1 VPQNSSIPPESGFRI
16 EVERP
21 TDDRGPPWRYEGVAV
36 TPSGEY
42 EVAVVVEDDGT
53 VRVEASAA
61 PSRMTLGVAAA
72 VRTVCRHSVEPGEE
86 PPQRIVRWQSE
97 R

>member
-1 VPQNSSIPPESGFRI
+1 VPSNPSIPPESGFRI

-21 TDDRGPPWRYEGVAV
+21 TGEQGPPWRYEGVAV

-42 EVAVVVEDDGT
+42 GIAVVVEDDGT
-53 VRVEASAA
+53 VRVESSAA
-61 PSRMTLGVAAA
+61 PSRMTLGVATA
-72 VRTVCRHSVEPGEE
+72 VRTVCRHSVEPGAE
-86 PPQRIVRWQSE
+86 PPQRIVRWHSE

>member
-1 VPQNSSIPPESGFRI
+1 MTHNPSVPPESGFRI
-16 EVERP
+16 EVERR
-21 TDDRGPPWRYEGVAV
+21 TGNEGPPWRYEGVAV
-36 TPSGEY
+36 TPSGEHR
-42 EVAVVVEDDGT
+42 VAVVVEDDGT

-72 VRTVCRHSVEPGEE
+72 VGGACRQAGSPGSE
-86 PPQRIVRWQSE
+86 PPQRIVRWHSE

>member
-1 VPQNSSIPPESGFRI
+1 VSQRVSVPPESGFRI

-21 TDDRGPPWRYEGVAV
+21 TGDHGPPWRYEGVAV

-42 EVAVVVEDDGT
+42 GIAVVVEDDGS
-53 VRVEASAA
+53 VHVEASSA
-61 PSRMTLGVAAA
+61 PSRMTLGVASA
-72 VRTVCRHSVEPGEE
+72 VRTVCRHSVEPGAE
-86 PPQRIVRWQSE
+86 PPQRIVRWQ